1 MIEYVRRH
9 RGIHAFRRNG
19 MYLRRVNHLCE
30 HIDQGVEE
38 GLHYRLRC
46 VKSEYTNTGA
56 KSKDVWNQL
65 MMVAMR
71 SVKRNAPYRI
81 VQFHHRVQ
89 AVLHLFAATIPH
101 VRSVDDIEINRHTA
115 YNSELCAIQRSAEV
129 IRFDGQSTTRGQ
141 LHAGK
146 PKSLTTTATRR
157 TDSIHNLQAIY
168 LTFTCCCVS
177 AEHNRG
183 LFIERDLIGTAQSLP
198 TATKNAW
205 LVRARWARLQLVE
218 LAIELYCSLN
228 RY

>member
-46 VKSEYTNTGA
+46 VRASTRTQGPKARMYGMSM
-56 KSKDVWNQL
+56 

-71 SVKRNAPYRI
+71 SLKRSAPYRI

-101 VRSVDDIEINRHTA
+101 VRSVDDIEINRHTE

-129 IRFDGQSTTRGQ
+129 SRFDGQSTNRGQ
-141 LHAGK
+141 FHAGK
-146 PKSLTTTATRR
+146 PKSLTTTATETHRR
-157 TDSIHNLQAIY
+157 HSQSTGNILDFY
-168 LTFTCCCVS
+168 LLLRFS
-177 AEHNRG
+177 EHSRG
-183 LFIERDLIGTAQSLP
+183 LFIERNLIGTARSLP
-198 TATKNAW
+198 TATKTLGSFEQVGAF
-205 LVRARWARLQLVE
+205 
-218 LAIELYCSLN
+218 AISEIGN
-228 RY
+228 